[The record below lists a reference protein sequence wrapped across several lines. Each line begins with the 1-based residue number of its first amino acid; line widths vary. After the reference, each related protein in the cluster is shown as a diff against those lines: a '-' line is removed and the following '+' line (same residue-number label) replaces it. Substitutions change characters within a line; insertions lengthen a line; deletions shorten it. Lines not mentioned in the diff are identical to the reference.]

1 MAGNRSVVL
10 RYHEI
15 ALKGGNRAMFVRLL
29 SDNVLRM
36 LEGTGAL
43 DVRRAPGRLVVL
55 LDAGADWAEI
65 RSRLQRVFGVANF
78 LLCQSAP
85 KSVDTV
91 TQMVVKAVGRRPI
104 ESFAVRTRRTDKTF
118 PIPSPEVSR
127 IVGSAVQDETGAR
140 VDLDHPAF
148 EIHVEVLPREILFSL
163 EKTGGPGGLPAG
175 SSGAVVSLLSGGIDS
190 PVATFRMMQRGCAV
204 DLVHFHAV
212 PYQSRAARDKA
223 LELAQVLNRWQPDLR
238 AHFVPFGDVQREIVA
253 RVGRRPR
260 VVLYRRMMMRIAAR
274 LAERVGAEALVTGE
288 SLGQVASQTLPNL
301 VAIEQACPIP
311 ILRPL
316 VGMDKL
322 EITGQAVRL
331 GTFPISIQPDE
342 DCCQLF
348 VPRHPATRMSI
359 DEALDA
365 EQGLDVAA
373 LAASALDAAETIEL
387 RFPAARPASD
397 LRADAP

>member
-1 MAGNRSVVL
+1 
-10 RYHEI
+10 
-15 ALKGGNRAMFVRLL
+15 
-29 SDNVLRM
+29 M
-36 LEGTGAL
+36 LEGTGVH
-43 DVRRAPGRLVVL
+43 DVRHAPGRLLVL
-55 LDAGADWAEI
+55 LDPAANWEEI
-65 RSRLQRVFGVANF
+65 RSRLRRVFGVANF

-85 KSVDTV
+85 KSIDTL
-91 TQMVVKAVGRRPI
+91 TRAVVKAVGRRSM
-104 ESFAVRTRRTDKTF
+104 ESFAVRTRRTDKNF

-163 EKTGGPGGLPAG
+163 EKTAGPGGLPSG
-175 SSGAVVSLLSGGIDS
+175 SSGSVVSLLSGGIDS
-190 PVATFRMMQRGCAV
+190 PVASFRLMQRGCAV

-212 PYQSRAARDKA
+212 PYQSRASRDKA
-223 LELAQVLNRWQPDLR
+223 LELADILNRWQPDLR
-238 AHFVPFGDVQREIVA
+238 LHFVPFGDVQREIVA
-253 RVGRRPR
+253 RVGRRAR
-260 VVLYRRMMMRIAAR
+260 VVLYRRMMMRIAAQ
-274 LAERVGAEALVTGE
+274 LAERIGAEALVTGE

-322 EITGQAVRL
+322 EITGQAERL

-348 VPRHPATRMSI
+348 IPRHPATRMSVE
-359 DEALDA
+359 EALDA
-365 EQGLDVAA
+365 EADLDLAA
-373 LAASALDAAETIEL
+373 LAATALQGLETVEL
-387 RFPAARPASD
+387 RFPAPATLDRDSPRAAR
-397 LRADAP
+397 APDY